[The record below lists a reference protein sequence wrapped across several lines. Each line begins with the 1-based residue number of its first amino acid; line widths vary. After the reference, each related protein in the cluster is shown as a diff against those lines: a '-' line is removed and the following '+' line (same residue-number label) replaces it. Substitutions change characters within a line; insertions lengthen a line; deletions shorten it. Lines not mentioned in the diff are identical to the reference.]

1 MASLER
7 AASIL
12 QRAFPHSVVTSLI
25 AMNFDRSKLVAV
37 ITGIFSLLLGFLYL
51 AMVQLLDMR
60 GEMIPAPLG
69 LLGLG

>member
-1 MASLER
+1 MK
-7 AASIL
+7 
-12 QRAFPHSVVTSLI
+12 
-25 AMNFDRSKLVAV
+25 FDRSKLIAV

-69 LLGLG
+69 LLGLS